1 MSMQARL
8 QLVMV
13 LLSIS
18 LTVRWIAGSRNLFPV
33 TFSSPE
39 CHVYMS
45 YRSANSPKHKDYY
58 YCIRQYII
66 NILETGTNLL
76 FGHISTQ
83 KNLNGYTNVNLSLC
97 I

>member
-1 MSMQARL
+1 
-8 QLVMV
+8 
-13 LLSIS
+13 
-18 LTVRWIAGSRNLFPV
+18 
-33 TFSSPE
+33 
-39 CHVYMS
+39 MS